1 MSVAVGPANLR
12 ISDAT
17 RYPSNTRA
25 QAILQIMS
33 IYRGYRPLP
42 SDVQVLRVSDR
53 PPTKEIYAATPS
65 SHQSRRAQPSLVLLP
80 RTAAWIECLPKS
92 IQPMSLALQFPR
104 IANSVCAVWLDQHAC
119 SKYLSELL
127 TDLRGGRKGFP
138 IAVLREIEALRGD
151 PGVLQRSSG
160 PKTDWGVPNRQ
171 VRERR
176 DRE

>member
-1 MSVAVGPANLR
+1 MSVAVGPAILR
-12 ISDAT
+12 ITDAT
-17 RYPSNTRA
+17 GYPSSTRA
-25 QAILQIMS
+25 QPSQIMS

-53 PPTKEIYAATPS
+53 PAKTDVSAATPS
-65 SHQSRRAQPSLVLLP
+65 FHQSRRAQPALVLLP

-92 IQPMSLALQFPR
+92 IRPMSLALQFPR
-104 IANSVCAVWLDQHAC
+104 IANSVCAVWLDQPAC

-138 IAVLREIEALRGD
+138 MAVLREIEALRGD
-151 PGVLQRSSG
+151 PAVVHSYTG
-160 PKTDWGVPNRQ
+160 PKSDWGVPNGQ

-176 DRE
+176 DRG